1 MQRNVGYLLL
11 VMMLALISVGVIM
24 LLSTSGRL
32 ALDVHADLYAPLRK
46 QMIWLVLGSIVC
58 IVVSRIDYR
67 WITRH
72 SWIWVGGSAFLMML
86 CLAPYIGKKAKGASR
101 WIDIGGFTLQPSE
114 LAKVAFVCFLAWWLG
129 QNQRRIR
136 EFGRGVAVPVAVFGV
151 FAIILAKF
159 QNDLGYTS
167 LMGGILFV
175 MLLCA
180 GVSWYYL
187 APIPI
192 LGVTGILGLAWMMPE
207 RQGRLLAF
215 LDIEKY
221 KQGDGWQVYQAL
233 VALGSGGTEGLG
245 LGNSRQKM
253 FWLPE
258 AHTDFVFP
266 ILGEELGV
274 WVALGVVFC
283 FLIMTL
289 TSGWIAVHAPDATGV
304 LLGIGITA
312 LFAIQT
318 LMNLCVVTSLMPN
331 KGVPLP
337 FISYGGSSLMMWMV
351 CVGLL
356 FNLQR
361 QGIYESDHPAP
372 QPLKRATVRL

>member
-1 MQRNVGYLLL
+1 
-11 VMMLALISVGVIM
+11 M

-32 ALDVHADLYAPLRK
+32 AMDVHADLYAPLRK
-46 QMIWLVLGSIVC
+46 QMVWLVLGSIVC
-58 IVVSRIDYR
+58 VVVSRLDYH
-67 WITRH
+67 WILQR
-72 SWIWVGGSAFLMML
+72 SWIWVASSALLMGM
-86 CLAPYIGKKAKGASR
+86 CLVPHIGKKAKGAAR
-101 WIDIGGFTLQPSE
+101 WIEVGGFTLQPSE
-114 LAKVAFVCFLAWWLG
+114 LGKVAFICFLAWWLG
-129 QNQRRIR
+129 QNQRRIH

-159 QNDLGYTS
+159 QHDLGYTV
-167 LMGGILFV
+167 LMGAILFS
-175 MLLCA
+175 MLVCA
-180 GVSWYYL
+180 GIRWYYL
-187 APIPI
+187 APIPF
-192 LGVTGILGLAWMMPE
+192 LGIGGILGIAWLMPE

-215 LDIEKY
+215 MDIEKY

-274 WVALGVVFC
+274 WVALIVVFC
-283 FLIMTL
+283 FLVMTL
-289 TSGWIAVHAPDATGV
+289 CSGWISMNAPDATGV
-304 LLGIGITA
+304 LLGIGIST
-312 LFAIQT
+312 LFAVQS
-318 LMNLCVVTSLMPN
+318 LMNLSVVTGLMPN

-351 CVGLL
+351 CIGIL

-361 QGIYESDHPAP
+361 QGVHESDQRAP
-372 QPLKRATVRL
+372 EPLKKATIRL